1 MSWSGNWWYTLVVAD
16 AVMRHVGPTG
26 YNWEWQDK
34 RIISKQCT
42 GRIPTPVSAVGKA
55 LYDLDMMD
63 KVGVNAAVTLAEQK
77 RKASRPSA

>member
-1 MSWSGNWWYTLVVAD
+1 MWGPLVT
-16 AVMRHVGPTG
+16 TG
-26 YNWEWQDK
+26 TAEHK

-63 KVGVNAAVTLAEQK
+63 KVGVNAAVTLANKK
-77 RKASRPSA
+77 RNDPALKKKPCRTCCAPTR